1 MNKCIKCDVELEV
14 DKNWYRSRMKCNG
27 YICIPCHIAK
37 AAEQAKH
44 QMYVNGKRISVKHP
58 LHKPGRYKTFSDAA
72 FEGTYKADSIKEG
85 YVYAITNRAW
95 PNWVKIG
102 MAIDAEDRLS
112 GYQTSSPYRDYVLE
126 HTVASND
133 RRKSEKEAH
142 TRALPLATDS
152 KGEWFKLSVE
162 QAITILDNLNEYG
175 HARPTKKADTHK
187 EEDNIQ
193 GSLF

>member
-1 MNKCIKCDVELEV
+1 MVKDINPKTGKKLYYKDNPEAVRKR
-14 DKNWYRSRMKCNG
+14 DANR
-27 YICIPCHIAK
+27 
-37 AAEQAKH
+37 
-44 QMYVNGKRISVKHP
+44 MYVNGKEVSKKHP
-58 LHKPGRYKTFSDAA
+58 LHKPGKYKTFNDAA
-72 FEGTYKADSIKEG
+72 FEGTYKAESIKEG

-102 MAIDAEDRLS
+102 MAIDAEDRLN

-152 KGEWFKLSVE
+152 RGEWFKLSVE
-162 QAITILDNLNEYG
+162 QAITILDNLNEHG
-175 HARPTKKADTHK
+175 HVRTPTKADTHK
-187 EEDNIQ
+187 EEDNLQ